1 MKHGVFIHD
10 YQTKNIK
17 LLNIFNT
24 KHNAINFIDD
34 FINDYITGMKKEF
47 NGNIYREPSYDG
59 SRSYYSYPDGILVL
73 YTKNSPYE
81 RKLIKKET
89 QKGYIY
95 NTNKIEKLISIDII
109 QISGIFDESEKN
121 NFIQEISYRK
131 NVKKDECVYSNYY
144 NVLKELTNNKKFK
157 LIE

>member
-10 YQTKNIK
+10 YQTKNIN

-34 FINDYITGMKKEF
+34 FINDYITSMKKEF
-47 NGNIYREPSYDG
+47 NGNIYREPSYEG
-59 SRSYYSYPDGILVL
+59 SRSYYTYPDGILVL

-89 QKGYIY
+89 CRGYFY
-95 NTNKIEKLISIDII
+95 NSNKIEKLISIDLI
-109 QISGIFDESEKN
+109 QISHMFNDSEKN
-121 NFIQEISYRK
+121 NYIQEVSYRK
-131 NVKKDECVYSNYY
+131 NVKKDDSVYSNYY
-144 NVLKELTNNKKFK
+144 NVLNELTTNKKFR
-157 LIE
+157 LVE